1 MNTMRKQMLSHK
13 ILSDYYILKNISEY
27 LSVKDQLTLLDVCE
41 SFRYVIVELIWK
53 VKFRHL
59 HIYETPYVSI
69 VVERAHITAYDALA
83 GQNKDDAMG
92 LRRISKEKIDLKT
105 PQCKKFFLA
114 NSRNV
119 QFLKICSEYCDFVAR
134 FSTLDVF
141 QAHICENLLHLCYH
155 KMVVSNIHLALL
167 GKHCRK
173 LKRIEFLECVCADLK
188 PLLPGDNLYIEGL
201 AQIIHLE
208 ALVIQTEIA
217 NEGGNYEMESQFLL
231 ELLKTLNLKCLQL
244 ENLKIIGEAGKKKNW
259 CKVLHLDDL
268 KILDIGCISEQFWPT
283 FKKILQRATNLE
295 ELLIKVANC
304 NTVIDLEMME
314 ILKGSSLNLK
324 RLAIENCDLQIK
336 NFCVLEKLEEISL
349 SNCGGF
355 TFENLQEIM
364 GGLPQLRRFN
374 LINTWVLGE
383 INHIYVSP
391 SLQYITIDT
400 IRFPIVSEAFQK
412 SLNKFENLHQLR
424 WLNGDIND
432 NWIIEKC
439 PNLKVLHIPNAYLL
453 RRVAFTAKL
462 LQEFTFTSCE
472 GLSWRVIWILIK
484 NLKLRR
490 LSLLTHDLIN
500 DPSGF
505 PESGKNTKTTLRLI
519 TIPYGIFMGD
529 QEFWL
534 DLMDY
539 NQHLKIIV
547 YGSHVDL
554 MQVKF
559 IHNLLT
565 HNHMPKRLKN
575 IRICGFSIDFQ
586 DLRLNFMKIM
596 QQLNLIVSHYRSRN
610 VPFTMEI

>member
-1 MNTMRKQMLSHK
+1 MYT
-13 ILSDYYILKNISEY
+13 ILSNYCILKNISEY
-27 LSVKDQLTLLDVCE
+27 LSVKDQLTLLDVCK
-41 SFRYVIVELIWK
+41 SFRYVIIELIWK

-69 VVERAHITAYDALA
+69 VVKRARISAYDALA
-83 GQNKDDAMG
+83 GQDKDDTMG
-92 LRRISKEKIDLKT
+92 LRRISEEKIYLKT
-105 PQCKKFFLA
+105 KQCKKFFLA
-114 NSRNV
+114 NSKNV
-119 QFLKICSEYCDFVAR
+119 QFLTICLEYCDFVAR
-134 FSTLDVF
+134 LSALDTF
-141 QAHICENLLHLCYH
+141 QAHICEHLLHLCFD
-155 KMVVSNIHLALL
+155 KMVVTNTYVALL

-201 AQIIHLE
+201 AQIIQLE
-208 ALVIQTEIA
+208 ALVILTEIT
-217 NEGGNYEMESQFLL
+217 NEGGKYEMESQFLL
-231 ELLKTLNLKCLQL
+231 ELLNKLNLKCLQL
-244 ENLKIIGEAGKKKNW
+244 ENLKIIGEVGKKKTPRIDR
-259 CKVLHLDDL
+259 HLDDL

-283 FKKILQRATNLE
+283 FKKILQCATNLE
-295 ELLIKVANC
+295 ELSIKVANC
-304 NTVIDLEMME
+304 NTVIDLEIME
-314 ILKGSSLNLK
+314 ILKSPSLNLK

-336 NFCVLEKLEEISL
+336 NFCVLEQLQEISL

-355 TFENLQEIM
+355 TFTNLQEIM
-364 GGLPQLRRFN
+364 GGLPLLRRFN

-383 INHIYVSP
+383 INHLYVSP

-439 PNLKVLHIPNAYLL
+439 PNLRVLHIPNAYLL

-462 LQEFTFTSCE
+462 LQVFTFTSCE
-472 GLSWRVIWILIK
+472 GLSWPVILTLLK
-484 NLKLRR
+484 NLKLTR
-490 LSLLTHDLIN
+490 LNLLIHGLVN

-505 PESGKNTKTTLRLI
+505 PESGKNTKTTLRTI
-519 TIPYGIFMGD
+519 TIPYVIFMAA

-534 DLMDY
+534 DLMNNNDY
-539 NQHLKIIV
+539 LKIII

-559 IHNLLT
+559 FQHLLKQKSR
-565 HNHMPKRLKN
+565 PKRLKKF
-575 IRICGFSIDFQ
+575 RICGFRVDFQ